1 MNIFGAV
8 LASASA
14 FSIRSDVNID
24 GTGQTVLL
32 NDNVLMPRDEIPVM
46 GLFLKQ
52 LNNFTRLKNDLTL
65 RLI

>member
-46 GLFLKQ
+46 GLFLKAAQ
-52 LNNFTRLKNDLTL
+52 
-65 RLI
+65 

>member
-1 MNIFGAV
+1 MKIFETL

-32 NDNVLMPRDEIPVM
+32 SDNVLMPRDDIPVM
-46 GLFLKQ
+46 GIFSTNLF
-52 LNNFTRLKNDLTL
+52 NNTVLSYG
-65 RLI
+65 

>member
-24 GTGQTVLL
+24 GTGQTVLF

-52 LNNFTRLKNDLTL
+52 LINFTQLKK
-65 RLI
+65 